1 MQITPELFDK
11 ALLKPGRE
19 KFVELFLERETILLH
34 EYINYKKLLDLFNN
48 VANPDFICQ
57 ICLEG
62 VLAKSPVSTVHIRKL
77 LNFDLGQ
84 VHEHSDQ
91 GHFFILIRSRSVPIT
106 LSYIFYSV
114 LRFINHFIRSNNHFT
129 VMRVTA
135 IVIIKFHVSKIS
147 WFAVLSYFSHW
158 F

>member
-48 VANPDFICQ
+48 VANPDFFCQ

-77 LNFDLGQ
+77 FDLGQ
-84 VHEHSDQ
+84 VHEYSDQ
-91 GHFFILIRSRSVPIT
+91 GHFLF
-106 LSYIFYSV
+106 
-114 LRFINHFIRSNNHFT
+114 
-129 VMRVTA
+129 
-135 IVIIKFHVSKIS
+135 
-147 WFAVLSYFSHW
+147 
-158 F
+158 

>member
-91 GHFFILIRSRSVPIT
+91 GHFYFNQVKVSPHNSFLHLLFCIEVHQP
-106 LSYIFYSV
+106 FYKGV
-114 LRFINHFIRSNNHFT
+114 
-129 VMRVTA
+129 
-135 IVIIKFHVSKIS
+135 IVI
-147 WFAVLSYFSHW
+147 LL
-158 F
+158 

>member
-62 VLAKSPVSTVHIRKL
+62 VLAKSPVSTVHIREL

-114 LRFINHFIRSNNHFT
+114 LRFINHFI
-129 VMRVTA
+129 
-135 IVIIKFHVSKIS
+135 KE
-147 WFAVLSYFSHW
+147 
-158 F
+158 

>member
-48 VANPDFICQ
+48 VANPDFFCQ

-62 VLAKSPVSTVHIRKL
+62 VLAKSPVSTVHI
-77 LNFDLGQ
+77 LGYYWTLTL
-84 VHEHSDQ
+84 VRYMNNSDQ
-91 GHFFILIRSRSVPIT
+91 GHFFT
-106 LSYIFYSV
+106 L
-114 LRFINHFIRSNNHFT
+114 N
-129 VMRVTA
+129 RVKVGPKNFLKPF
-135 IVIIKFHVSKIS
+135 VIIEVHQPFYKD
-147 WFAVLSYFSHW
+147 AVKLV
-158 F
+158 